1 MRALDIKLFRDL
13 WNVRGQVI
21 AIALVLGAGIAT
33 YVMSA
38 ATLDSLLSTQARL
51 YRQYRFPEFFVGLKR
66 APASVRDRV
75 AALPGVQIVEDRV
88 IAPANIELPSYAIP
102 VSGSIISLPEHAG
115 ALNLLHVHAGR
126 LPEPGRDNEAV
137 VSDGFAKAH
146 KLIPDFPLNLTI
158 NGRKKQFRIVGVVS
172 TPEVIYQLAPGSIVP
187 DFKSYCILW
196 MHREPLEAAY
206 NMTGAFNELVGTLTP
221 GTQVEDV
228 AASIDAILR
237 PYGGQ
242 GVFGRKTQISH
253 RYLSEEFKQLGVM
266 ATVFP
271 VIFLSVAAF
280 LLNVVVGRLMATQRG
295 QIAILK
301 AFGYSTA
308 SIVWHFLKFTA
319 VIAALGFALGVAGG
333 HWLGSGMA
341 SLYKDVYRFPYLEFA
356 LRPGVLLV
364 SALVS
369 LVAAGVGTVVSV
381 MRSAAESPAVAMQP
395 ASPGSYNISILER
408 LGARW
413 FAQPTRMILRNIER
427 RPMKSLM
434 SIGGVAMSTGI
445 LVLGGFWGDAVDY
458 MVFAQL
464 RRAQLEDIN
473 VTFVGPVSNR
483 ALYSLAS
490 LPGVSYVEPTRSV
503 AARLRFEQNSYRTAV
518 TGIEPGGRLRRLL
531 NAKLEPVDIPPEGI
545 LLTDHLGKMLGV
557 KPGDVLTVEL
567 LEGSRAVR
575 QVPVAALVN
584 EYIGVAGYMHRDSLN
599 RLLREGDS
607 LTGAFL
613 QADMSYSQE
622 IYRRLKAMPAVA
634 GTGARAQ
641 ALESF
646 YETLAKQM
654 LTFAFF
660 NVLLASTIA
669 IGVVYNTVRI
679 ALSER
684 SRELASLRVLGY
696 TRGEVA
702 YILLGE
708 LAVLVFLAIPAGL
721 LFGRWLAGVMAQ
733 MSQTELFRV
742 PVVVDPS
749 TYALAALVVAVSTVV
764 SAAAVGRKVSHLDLV
779 EVLKARE

>member
-13 WNVRGQVI
+13 WHVRGQVI
-21 AIALVLGAGIAT
+21 AIACVLGAGIAT

-38 ATLDSLLSTQARL
+38 ATLDSLLTTQASL

-75 AALPGVQIVEDRV
+75 AALPGVQVVEDRV
-88 IAPANIELPSYAIP
+88 IAPANIELPSYAMP

-146 KLIPDFPLNLTI
+146 KLIPDFPLNITI
-158 NGRKKQFRIVGVVS
+158 NGKKKVFRIVGVVS

-196 MHREPLEAAY
+196 MQREPLEAAY

-228 AASIDAILR
+228 AAAIDAILR

-242 GVFGRKTQISH
+242 GVFGRETQISH

-308 SIVWHFLKFTA
+308 SVVWHFLKFTA
-319 VIAALGFALGVAGG
+319 VIAALGLALGIAGG

-341 SLYKDVYRFPYLEFA
+341 QLYKDVYRFPYLEFS

-369 LVAAGVGTVVSV
+369 IVAAGVGTVVSV

-395 ASPGSYNISILER
+395 APPGTYNISLMER

-464 RRAQLEDIN
+464 RRAQLEDIS

-503 AARLRFEQNSYRTAV
+503 AARLRFEQNSYRTAI
-518 TGIEPGGRLRRLL
+518 TGIEPEGRLRRLL
-531 NAKLEPVDIPPEGI
+531 NDKLQPVEVPPEGI

-557 KPGDVLTVEL
+557 KPGDTLTVEL

-575 QVPVAALVN
+575 QVPVAALVS

-599 RLLREGDS
+599 RVLREGDS
-607 LTGAFL
+607 LSGAFL
-613 QADMSYSQE
+613 QADMSYAPE

-646 YETLAKQM
+646 YETIAKQM

-660 NVLLASTIA
+660 NVILASTIA